1 MTRLGAAPARTRDVA
16 AALRAAHHRTRCWQ
30 ATCSGGSPKARW
42 SARVERACP
51 PFLAML
57 LTGSPGLVTLRT
69 LAWWPG
75 SVTGCLQ
82 RSGLTARANRP
93 VQECR
98 LRVMGG
104 KTLSEYMFSEYP
116 QIADIVGA
124 S

>member
-42 SARVERACP
+42 SARVARACP
-51 PFLAML
+51 AFLAIL

-69 LAWWPG
+69 LC
-75 SVTGCLQ
+75 SVAGLRNGVSSTL
-82 RSGLTARANRP
+82 GLTALANRP

-98 LRVMGG
+98 LRVIFRRIER
-104 KTLSEYMFSEYP
+104 LSPRPVSTGMRLFAEP
-116 QIADIVGA
+116 
-124 S
+124 